1 MSSWWKK
8 HNVSG
13 DVVER
18 ATTRFHQETL
28 TLGQSAAELVLL
40 PVPDD
45 FMVAQKTERA
55 KSVPP

>member
-8 HNVSG
+8 NNVSG

-18 ATTRFHQETL
+18 ATTRFHQETG

-40 PVPDD
+40 PVPDSYD
-45 FMVAQKTERA
+45 FMVA
-55 KSVPP
+55 